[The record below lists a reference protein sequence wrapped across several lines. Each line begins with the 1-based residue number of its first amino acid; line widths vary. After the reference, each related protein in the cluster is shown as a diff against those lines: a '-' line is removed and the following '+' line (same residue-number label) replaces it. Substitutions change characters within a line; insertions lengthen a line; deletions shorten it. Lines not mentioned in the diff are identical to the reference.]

1 MKSTG
6 IIRKMDKLGRIAIPH
21 ELRRILQ
28 FDEREKIEIFVEKEQ
43 MVLKK
48 YQPVG
53 ACIVTG
59 EILSENK
66 EYISGIFLSPKGAAI
81 LLEQLTKV
89 ILPQSPKNEKI
100 K

>member
-28 FDEREKIEIFVEKEQ
+28 FHEREKIEIFVEKEQ

-48 YQPVG
+48 YQPLGV
-53 ACIVTG
+53 CMMTG
-59 EILSENK
+59 EILSETK
-66 EYISGIFLSPKGAAI
+66 EYAPGIFLSPKGAAI
-81 LLEQLTKV
+81 LLEQLTKNQEV
-89 ILPQSPKNEKI
+89 G
-100 K
+100 